1 MNSCE
6 IFTHTPR
13 FPFAYNRFS
22 DTFIAKGNREGC
34 PYASVLL
41 SVLYNKVSNLL

>member
-6 IFTHTPR
+6 IFTLTHR

-22 DTFIAKGNREGC
+22 DTLVAKGNREGC
-34 PYASVLL
+34 PYIGVFL
-41 SVLYNKVSNLL
+41 SVLYNKVSNLF

>member
-1 MNSCE
+1 MNSYE
-6 IFTHTPR
+6 VLTHTLR

-22 DTFIAKGNREGC
+22 DTLTGNHLGL
-34 PYASVLL
+34 PLHGVSL

>member
-6 IFTHTPR
+6 TLTLTRR

-22 DTFIAKGNREGC
+22 DTLTGNHSGL
-34 PYASVLL
+34 PLPGVLL

>member
-1 MNSCE
+1 MNSYE
-6 IFTHTPR
+6 IFTPTHR

-22 DTFIAKGNREGC
+22 DTLTGNHLGL
-34 PYASVLL
+34 PLPGVFL